1 MSRQRER
8 HLKRQPTEEAIRLI
22 VTDLVASAGTVDVLR
37 MSYDWRAD
45 DVLIQIELKQ
55 PLSESTLSPFREEL
69 RRRLQSCIPTGDPC
83 EDWLVL
89 VECGGVKVTRLAS
102 SDRPDELT
110 FE

>member
-1 MSRQRER
+1 
-8 HLKRQPTEEAIRLI
+8 
-22 VTDLVASAGTVDVLR
+22 

-55 PLSESTLSPFREEL
+55 PLSESTLSFFREEL

-89 VECGGVKVTRLAS
+89 VECGGAKVTRLAS
-102 SDRPDELT
+102 SDRQDELST
-110 FE
+110 TSAIGQ